1 MIKRILFLLVL
12 VAPGLVLLYFH
23 LNPTADQVYSV
34 PIAHFY
40 VVTFTTF
47 SAAVL
52 SVLLVFSLGT
62 EAVPRHVLA
71 AVAFAAI
78 GGLFF
83 SHGLATPGALI
94 SHRHPAVSWSAWL
107 TLLVGGFL
115 FALAGLNGLGW
126 LPKWLTTRRITYI
139 SAVFVLVYSSVA
151 AFFPNWLTRLEELAN
166 PTLQAAIF
174 YGSLGLWI
182 FAALSL
188 GWVWRQ
194 THSRLD
200 ATLVF
205 VSTWLSLA
213 TISMHRFTVWHYS
226 WWIYHIN
233 LLGAFLVA
241 AFVLITGYEQV
252 RQFRLAR
259 YYLALSLI
267 LTVLLALAASYLFTQ
282 FSYNL
287 LVSEIERSS
296 SRIANNLANDLPKG
310 MSDTATADDLRAH
323 AQEINALLSERLTG
337 LSLEDATVY
346 DDRGIAIAASDPYY
360 VGIRVSD
367 KDSFAMAL
375 QGDTLVTVL
384 PPGSQP
390 SGYGSANKSDMIA
403 TFAPVL
409 AGGMDSQEGSHNG
422 EPALGVLV
430 TLQEAPELAAATIRA
445 RTNGLVTAGVSMGL
459 LFLALLSVV
468 GRADRIITSRTE
480 ELRQVSAR
488 LHTYSEW
495 LLGRELL
502 RKLLADPNSLGLI
515 RRQRTVLFID
525 LRGFTR
531 WSENHTPEEVADMLN
546 RYYQEIAKVM
556 NAYNAIKFKFAADE
570 AMAVFAQPFE
580 AIAAARE
587 LAIGVDKLLHE
598 HEIGAG
604 IGLHTGQLVE
614 GLLGSLEVRFYDVIG
629 DTVNTAKRIESA
641 AGRCEV
647 LISESTRTASGYSA
661 QFGEPRQIMV
671 KGKEEPLTVYPL
683 RMDC

>member
-1 MIKRILFLLVL
+1 MIKRLLFFVILA
-12 VAPGLVLLYFH
+12 APGFALLYFY
-23 LNPTADQVYSV
+23 LNPAADKVYSV

-47 SAAVL
+47 AAAVL
-52 SVLLVFSLGT
+52 SILLVFSLGAQ
-62 EAVPRHVLA
+62 AVPRHVLA
-71 AVAFAAI
+71 AVAFTAI
-78 GGLFF
+78 GSLFF

-107 TLLVGGFL
+107 TLLVGGLL
-115 FALAGLNGLGW
+115 FALAGLSGLGR
-126 LPKWLTTRRITYI
+126 LPRWLTIRRITYLTLI
-139 SAVFVLVYSSVA
+139 LVLGYSSVA
-151 AFFPNWLTRLEELAN
+151 AFFPDWLSQLEELAN
-166 PTLQAAIF
+166 PTLQAMIF
-174 YGSLGLWI
+174 YGSLGLWF

-188 GWVWRQ
+188 GWVWWK

-205 VSTWLSLA
+205 VSTWLGLA
-213 TISMHRFTVWHYS
+213 TISMHQFTVWHYS
-226 WWIYHIN
+226 WWIYHFN

-287 LVSEIERSS
+287 LVSEIELSS

-310 MSDTATADDLRAH
+310 MSDTATADDLRTH
-323 AQEINALLSERLTG
+323 AQDINNLLSERLTG
-337 LSLEDATVY
+337 LSLEEAIVY
-346 DDRGIAIAASDPYY
+346 DDRGIAIAASDLYDIG
-360 VGIRVSD
+360 VSVSD
-367 KDSFAMAL
+367 RASFAMAM
-375 QGDTLVTVL
+375 QGETLVNVL
-384 PPGSQP
+384 PPGTQS
-390 SGYGSANKSDMIA
+390 SGYGSTNRSDVIA
-403 TFAPVL
+403 TFAPIL
-409 AGGMDSQEGSHNG
+409 AGGMAAHEESHS
-422 EPALGVLV
+422 EADALGVLV
-430 TLQEAPELAAATIRA
+430 TLQEAPQLAEATIRA

-495 LLGRELL
+495 LLGKELL

-546 RYYQEIAKVM
+546 RYYQQVGKVM

-587 LAIGVDKLLHE
+587 LAMDVEKLLHE

-629 DTVNTAKRIESA
+629 DTVNTAKRIENAS
-641 AGRCEV
+641 GRCEV
-647 LISESTRTASGYSA
+647 LVSESTRVASGYSA
-661 QFGEPRQIMV
+661 QFGEPRQIIV

-683 RMDC
+683 RLDC